1 MGNRI
6 NQQSQPVVPRT
17 GKTAIYCRVAGTRL
31 SGFGEIA
38 AQRDKL
44 RSFAAQQGL
53 EVCME
58 YSDDGYSGNNLDRP
72 AFLQM
77 EADIGLGKIDT
88 VIVSR
93 TDRIVRDMFLMGEWI
108 SGAKAKGV
116 HLIALDGSHELPFSM
131 SKLLESLRTE
141 RK

>member
-1 MGNRI
+1 
-6 NQQSQPVVPRT
+6 
-17 GKTAIYCRVAGTRL
+17 
-31 SGFGEIA
+31 
-38 AQRDKL
+38 
-44 RSFAAQQGL
+44 
-53 EVCME
+53 ME

>member
-17 GKTAIYCRVAGTRL
+17 GKTAIYCRAAGTCP
-31 SGFGEIA
+31 SCFGEIA

-44 RSFAAQQGL
+44 RSFATQQGL
-53 EVCME
+53 EVWME

-72 AFLQM
+72 AFLLM

-88 VIVSR
+88 VLVSS
-93 TDRIVRDMFLMGEWI
+93 TDRIARDMFLMWEWI
-108 SGAKAKGV
+108 NGANAKGV
-116 HLIALDGSHELPFSM
+116 RLIALDG
-131 SKLLESLRTE
+131 
-141 RK
+141 